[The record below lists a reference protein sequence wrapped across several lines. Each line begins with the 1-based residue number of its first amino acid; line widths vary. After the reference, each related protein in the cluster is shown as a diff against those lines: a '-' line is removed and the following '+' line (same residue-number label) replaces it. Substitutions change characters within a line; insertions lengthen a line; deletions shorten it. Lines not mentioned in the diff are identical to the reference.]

1 MMNDEQTQDQPQEVE
16 AVPKWRLTSLDA
28 LRGFSM
34 FWIIGSGALYDSL
47 KLIAERGGEEIKD
60 FAILAKSGLAGFL
73 ANQLEHRRWEG
84 FVFYDL
90 IFPLFIFIIGVSIVF
105 SLQKMLARVG
115 KRAAYIRIFKRFA
128 ILFLLGVVYDEGMA
142 KLYEYTDSGMVNY
155 TELDENVLCG
165 VLQRL
170 ALCYLF
176 TSLLF
181 IHLRLRGL
189 VAVFLAIMIGYWAL
203 CSFVPAPD
211 EPAYSLEKNHNISH
225 WIDKQIP
232 PYYGTD
238 PEGFVSTFPAV
249 CSCLLGVFTAFL
261 IQNKSVPEQK
271 KVLYMFATGVAM
283 ILLGYLWSYQFPIIK
298 RLWTSTYVLVAGGYS
313 LVLLAMFYQI
323 IDIWHVR
330 KWSMPLIWIGANPLT
345 IYMATNIIDF
355 EALADRF
362 VGGPLRESLGI
373 YGPLLNTIVSIGLCL
388 WLVRFLYKREIFL
401 RV

>member
-1 MMNDEQTQDQPQEVE
+1 MTSDEQTQDQPQEVE

-34 FWIIGSGALYDSL
+34 FWIIGSGALHESL
-47 KLIAERGGEEIKD
+47 RIIAERGGEEIRD

-105 SLQKMLARVG
+105 SLQKMLAREG
-115 KRAAYIRIFKRFA
+115 KAAAHKRIFKRFVL
-128 ILFLLGVVYDEGMA
+128 LFLLGVVYDEGMA
-142 KLYEYTDSGMVNY
+142 KLYEYTDAGMVDY
-155 TELDENVLCG
+155 TDLDENVLCG

-189 VAVFLAIMIGYWAL
+189 IAVFVAIMIGYWAL
-203 CSFVPAPD
+203 CSFVTAPD
-211 EPAYSLEKNHNISH
+211 EPEYSLERNQNISH

-238 PEGFVSTFPAV
+238 PEGYFSTFPAV
-249 CSCLLGVFTAFL
+249 CTCLLGVFTAFL
-261 IQNKSVPEQK
+261 IRNKSVPEQK

-298 RLWTSTYVLVAGGYS
+298 RLWTTTYVLVAGGYS
-313 LVLLAMFYQI
+313 LVLLALFYQI

-330 KWSMPLIWIGANPLT
+330 KWSMPFIWIGANPLT